1 MPFFTVSSDVRG
13 PALVVHADGELDY
26 GHAPVF
32 RSEMT
37 RVWEAGTPSLVVINV
52 TGLTF
57 CDSAGVAEL
66 IWSLQRSR
74 ALGTRLILAGV
85 HGTLERILAIT
96 GLRSAFEVSPT
107 VEEAVQE
114 IS

>member
-1 MPFFTVSSDVRG
+1 MPFFTVSSDLYG
-13 PALVVHADGELDY
+13 TALVVHASGELDY

-37 RVWEAGTPSLVVINV
+37 RVWEAGTPETVVIDL
-52 TGLTF
+52 TALTF

-74 ALGTRLILAGV
+74 ALGTRLVLAGV

-96 GLRSAFEVSPT
+96 GLRPSFEVSPT
-107 VEEAVQE
+107 VEEALQGT
-114 IS
+114 

>member
-1 MPFFTVSSDVRG
+1 MPLFTVSSDVYDSV
-13 PALVVHADGELDY
+13 LVVHADGELDY

-37 RVWEAGTPSLVVINV
+37 RVWEAGTPALVVIDV
-52 TGLTF
+52 AGLTF

-74 ALGTRLILAGV
+74 ALNTRLVLAGV

-107 VEEAVQE
+107 VEEAVQGT
-114 IS
+114 S